1 MLIDYTKEL
10 QHLDKV
16 RKGEIKEGY
25 KLGIPELDN
34 YYRFK
39 RSSVDLFL
47 GQANVGKTSMVLYLM
62 LLYSIRHDIKWVVFS
77 SETAPSS
84 LLRPLLASLFAAPLP
99 PQSATSSPSGTPV
112 IGKYFK
118 FSITYPA

>member
-16 RKGEIKEGY
+16 RKGEIREGY
-25 KLGIPELDN
+25 KLGIPEIDD

-47 GQANVGKTSMVLYLM
+47 GQASVGKTSMVLYLM
-62 LLYSIRHDIKWVVFS
+62 LLYSLRHDIKSVWCS
-77 SETAPSS
+77 SYSEI
-84 LLRPLLASLFAAPLP
+84 F
-99 PQSATSSPSGTPV
+99 
-112 IGKYFK
+112 
-118 FSITYPA
+118 